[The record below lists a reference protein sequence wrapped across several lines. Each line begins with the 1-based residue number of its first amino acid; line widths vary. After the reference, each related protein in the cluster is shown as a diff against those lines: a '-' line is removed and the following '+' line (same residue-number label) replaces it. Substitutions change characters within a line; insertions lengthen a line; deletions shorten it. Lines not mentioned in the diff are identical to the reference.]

1 MLAIMAL
8 LTLSLGCVARGV
20 SCVLSV
26 CLVVFSLTVC
36 LCCLTVW
43 LCLCLI
49 YFTYI
54 GNELRTLCLSDMYIQ
69 DLSDMVGP
77 DIAHC
82 LCYEKNVAK
91 TLKPSEWLHSGES
104 DCLIVLSGSWLLSD
118 CCLVPCLS
126 VCLIVC
132 LIVGSLRFADEYALI
147 DPLGSFA
154 VFMFYRFMIRNED
167 LPNPRLGKESWYPT
181 RVRFVLLSDFFLFV
195 WMSDC
200 PIALYV

>member
-1 MLAIMAL
+1 MWKNPDNVASEYEMLEIMAL

-69 DLSDMVGP
+69 DLSDTVGP

-91 TLKPSEWLHSGES
+91 TLKPSEWLHSGERLVPCCMIVCFPCCLS
-104 DCLIVLSGSWLLSD
+104 DCLIF
-118 CCLVPCLS
+118 LS
-126 VCLIVC
+126 V
-132 LIVGSLRFADEYALI
+132 
-147 DPLGSFA
+147 
-154 VFMFYRFMIRNED
+154 
-167 LPNPRLGKESWYPT
+167 
-181 RVRFVLLSDFFLFV
+181 
-195 WMSDC
+195 
-200 PIALYV
+200 